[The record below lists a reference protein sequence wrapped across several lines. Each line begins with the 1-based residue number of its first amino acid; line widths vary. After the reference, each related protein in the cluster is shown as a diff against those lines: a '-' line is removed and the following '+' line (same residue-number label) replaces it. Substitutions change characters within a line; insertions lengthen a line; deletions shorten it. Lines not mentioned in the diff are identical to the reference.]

1 MHQPTTSSTATIP
14 TYVAEG
20 KSPQSPRRD
29 LSFAGEEGPRPLA
42 LSVRRTGGR
51 GRTARSRWLY
61 NDRVGDFSIGS
72 EAAGYR
78 IEELI
83 ARGGMGVVYRA
94 THLGLDRPV
103 ALKVIARELADRRGF
118 RERFLRESR
127 LAARLEHP
135 SVVPI
140 YDSREVDGE
149 LIVAMRL
156 IKGGDLRQLI
166 DREGPL
172 PPRRAINLLAQVAD
186 ALDAAHAAGVVHRDV
201 KPHNVLVE
209 GDRAYLSDFG
219 LAKAVD
225 ESDAASS
232 VSVVGT
238 AQYMSPEQWRGDSIG
253 PAADVY
259 SLGCVLYESITGIP
273 PFEREEAE
281 TPPEMPQG
289 VEESIRRA
297 VAKDPAARYRTAGAL
312 IAAARAAEGSEVRP
326 TAVLSR
332 DASERTTVPDRAQR
346 FWGLGGRAAAWIV
359 SGVAIL
365 VAAIVAAAL
374 FLLLGDDGPDVSDP
388 IEVGT
393 PPLRIDAGPKAVW
406 VTSEEDGTLT
416 RLDPATGEIAG
427 EPRKIPGI
435 AGIAVGRNWTW
446 ATRPR
451 VGTLLRLDPASGRV
465 LRNVRVPGEPGP
477 ISLGGERVW
486 LADETGRGISAVNA
500 EGASLYRSGLPPQ
513 APGLRLAW
521 GAHGLWVAIA
531 DAGVIRRADPAT
543 LLAGEPIRVGRGP
556 AGVTVAGGFVWVAN
570 SRSGTVSKVDPALRD
585 VVDSI
590 EVGGHPGGID
600 AGTSTVWVAN
610 REDDTVSRIDLE
622 TGEVEGDPIDV
633 GPEPG
638 AVAVGGDAIW
648 VANNGD
654 GTVTRIEP

>member
-1 MHQPTTSSTATIP
+1 
-14 TYVAEG
+14 
-20 KSPQSPRRD
+20 
-29 LSFAGEEGPRPLA
+29 
-42 LSVRRTGGR
+42 
-51 GRTARSRWLY
+51 
-61 NDRVGDFSIGS
+61 VGDFSIGE

-94 THLGLDRPV
+94 THLGLERPV
-103 ALKVIARELADRRGF
+103 ALKVIARELVDRRGF

-135 SVVPI
+135 AMVPI

-156 IKGGDLRQLI
+156 IKGGDLRRLI

-172 PPRRAINLLAQVAD
+172 SPERALDFLAQVAD

-201 KPHNVLVE
+201 KPHNILVE

-219 LAKAVD
+219 LAKAID
-225 ESDAASS
+225 ESGAGSS
-232 VSVVGT
+232 ASVVGT

-259 SLGCVLYESITGIP
+259 SLGCVLYEAITGIA
-273 PFEREEAE
+273 PFQREEAD

-289 VEESIRRA
+289 VDDAIRRA
-297 VAKDPAARYRTAGAL
+297 VAKDPTARYPTAGAL
-312 IAAARAAEGSEVRP
+312 ISTARAAEGSEVRP

-332 DASERTTVPDRAQR
+332 DRSERTTAPNRSQR
-346 FWGLGGRAAAWIV
+346 FWGLGGRAGAWLA
-359 SGVAIL
+359 SGVAIFLAGL
-365 VAAIVAAAL
+365 VAATL
-374 FLLLGDDGPDVSDP
+374 FLLHGDNGPEVSTP
-388 IEVGT
+388 IEIGT
-393 PPLRIDAGPKAVW
+393 PPLRIAAGQQAVW
-406 VTSEEDGTLT
+406 VTSERDGTLT
-416 RLDPATGEIAG
+416 RLDPETGKIVG
-427 EPRKIPGI
+427 KPRRLGRGI
-435 AGIAVGRNWTW
+435 AGVAIGGNWTW
-446 ATRPR
+446 ATNPQR
-451 VGTLLRLDPASGRV
+451 GELLRLDPRSGRK
-465 LRNVRVPGEPGP
+465 LRTVPVRGAPGP
-477 ISLGGERVW
+477 IALGGERVW
-486 LADETGRGISAVNA
+486 LADEGGRGISAVNA
-500 EGASLYRSGLPPQ
+500 EGAGLFRSGLPPQ

-531 DAGVIRRADPAT
+531 DAASIRRVDPAS
-543 LLAGEPIRVGRGP
+543 LVAGEPIRVGNGP

-570 SRSGTVSKVDPALRD
+570 SRSGTVSKVDPSLRD
-585 VVDSI
+585 VVASI

-600 AGTSTVWVAN
+600 GGTSAVWVAN
-610 REDDTVSRIDLE
+610 REDDTVSKIDVE
-622 TGEVEGDPIDV
+622 SGEIDGDPIDV

-638 AVAVGGDAIW
+638 AVAVGGDAVW

>member
-1 MHQPTTSSTATIP
+1 
-14 TYVAEG
+14 
-20 KSPQSPRRD
+20 
-29 LSFAGEEGPRPLA
+29 
-42 LSVRRTGGR
+42 
-51 GRTARSRWLY
+51 
-61 NDRVGDFSIGS
+61 VGDFSIGA
-72 EAAGYR
+72 EVAGYR

-94 THLGLDRPV
+94 THLGLERPV

-140 YDSREVDGE
+140 YDSREIDGE
-149 LIVAMRL
+149 LVVAMRL

-172 PPRRAINLLAQVAD
+172 SPRRAINLLAQVAD

-201 KPHNVLVE
+201 KPHNILVE

-219 LAKAVD
+219 LAKALD
-225 ESDAASS
+225 ESGAASGA
-232 VSVVGT
+232 SVVGT

-259 SLGCVLYESITGIP
+259 SLGCVLYEAITGVA
-273 PFEREEAE
+273 PFEREEAD

-297 VAKDPAARYRTAGAL
+297 VAKDPAARYPTAGAL

-332 DASERTTVPDRAQR
+332 DASERTTVPSRSQR
-346 FWGLGGRAAAWIV
+346 FFGLGGRAAAWIAG
-359 SGVAIL
+359 GVAIL
-365 VAAIVAAAL
+365 VGAIVAAAL
-374 FLLLGDDGPDVSDP
+374 FLLLGSDGPSVSAP
-388 IEVGT
+388 IDVGT
-393 PPLRIDAGPKAVW
+393 PPLRIAAGAKAVW
-406 VTSEEDGTLT
+406 VTSERDGTLT
-416 RLDPATGEIAG
+416 RLDPDTGEIVG
-427 EPRKIPGI
+427 KRRQIPGV
-435 AGIAVGRNWTW
+435 AGVAIGRNWTW
-446 ATRPR
+446 ATVPDR
-451 VGTLLRLDPASGRV
+451 GELLRLDPRSGRV
-465 LRNVRVPGEPGP
+465 LRRVRVPGEPGP
-477 ISLGGERVW
+477 VALGGERVW
-486 LADETGRGISAVNA
+486 LADETGRGVSAVNA

-521 GAHGLWVAIA
+521 GAQGLWVAIA
-531 DAGVIRRADPAT
+531 DANVIRRVDPRT
-543 LLAGEPIRVGRGP
+543 LLASVPIRVGGGP
-556 AGVTVAGGFVWVAN
+556 AGITVAGGYVWVAN
-570 SRSGTVSKVDPALRD
+570 SRSGTVSRVDPTTRQLLGD
-585 VVDSI
+585 PI

-600 AGTSTVWVAN
+600 AGTSAVWVAN
-610 REDDTVSRIDLE
+610 REDDTVSKIDLE
-622 TGEVEGDPIDV
+622 SGEVEGDPVAV

-638 AVAVGGDAIW
+638 AVAVGGDAVW